1 MTEATRGTPTPAD
14 HGSRT
19 REARGEITI
28 QAPPETVWRALT
40 EARELEAW
48 FPLEARVEPGADGRI
63 WMSWGHEYA
72 EEMRIE
78 AWDPPRHLRTTWGWG
93 DDSPQIT
100 DYRLE
105 GKGGQTTVR
114 VVTSGFPAGSSWDDL
129 VEGTRLGWLFELAQL
144 KHYLEHHAGA
154 PRRAVFLRR
163 RVSLER
169 AEAWARLTG
178 PDGVDL
184 DGLARS
190 VVDHT
195 PPWQF
200 AAVVDDPTDGLL
212 RLTVDPTHTDPGL
225 RDVTVWV
232 AGWGV
237 EPSTMEAVAERW
249 SRRLAELFPEGE
261 ARDMQV

>member
-1 MTEATRGTPTPAD
+1 MTEQTRKATRRTEPG
-14 HGSRT
+14 T

-28 QAPPETVWRALT
+28 QAPPEEVWRALT

-48 FPLEARVEPGADGRI
+48 FPLEARVEPGRDGRI

-100 DYRLE
+100 DYLLE
-105 GKGGQTTVR
+105 GKGGSTTLR
-114 VVTSGFPAGSSWDDL
+114 VVTSGFPPGAEWDDL
-129 VEGTRLGWLFELAQL
+129 VQGTRLGWLFELAQL
-144 KHYLEHHAGA
+144 KHYLEHHRGA
-154 PRRAVFLRR
+154 TRRAAFLRR

-169 AEAWARLTG
+169 AEAWERLTG
-178 PDGVDL
+178 DGGVDL
-184 DGLARS
+184 DHLARR
-190 VVDHT
+190 VVDLT

-200 AAVVDDPTDGLL
+200 AAVVDDPPGGLL
-212 RLTVDPTHTDPGL
+212 RLTVDPTHTDPDL

-232 AGWGV
+232 AGWDVDDDTIAAV
-237 EPSTMEAVAERW
+237 EARW
-249 SRRLAELFPEGE
+249 SRRLSELFPEGE
-261 ARDMQV
+261 ALDTRA